1 MNDNFNASRF
11 WAYLTKLLVERWRTN
26 LLRVAILFGCMV
38 IIELWMASVSYDRD
52 ETSYDRAVGLL
63 FPIFSLILL
72 VSGCFFASEIL
83 SGARRKAERIGALTF
98 PVTPFE
104 NWLARWVISIPL
116 YLVCFL
122 VCMYV
127 ADGLRVVLFSAIYPK
142 TPIEFISIWK
152 RDGYDREVYS
162 NAWLVY
168 FWCTAVYALGSI
180 LFVKRSILKTTL
192 TLFILFWITAFV
204 VLGLV
209 MVSSGNYNNI
219 FESVLVVYGW
229 VSVPFLWWLSYNC
242 FKEMEV
248 VDGFSFNGSKAWVVG
263 YCMVSVLFISICSM
277 FDKSAINYVE
287 QHSVDETA
295 IFLERTVEKPI
306 TPIAVV
312 QFEDSS
318 STDLAEEYNLTLAVE
333 VNYVSD
339 ASKCSVIYP
348 EQVIQVRQQGD
359 TLYYTYNPELYKRD
373 REDMYFVSGID
384 GMADASTASYE
395 GKIAYQI
402 KGADGKVRKAV
413 DKHYDDANKVR
424 IVINTLP
431 GNLAVRQTSRQST
444 LIGAGKT
451 KGVSVEGGS
460 SLELDSLSH
469 IEALSVVGTRVFKV
483 GTAQV
488 NRLVVTLRKNEDD
501 EGEMETR
508 FNTDYPAVINHVVV
522 KGAGKLSG
530 LSKMACKRIELLP
543 DTVGSIT
550 LEVKDVKRKMVLE

>member
-26 LLRVAILFGCMV
+26 LLRLGILFGCLL

-52 ETSYDRAVGLL
+52 ETSYDRAVGIL

-72 VSGCFFASEIL
+72 VSGCFFASEMI

-104 NWLARWVISIPL
+104 NWLARWTISIPL

-127 ADGLRVVLFSAIYPK
+127 ADGLRVAFFSAIYPK
-142 TPIEFISIWK
+142 TPFEFILIG
-152 RDGYDREVYS
+152 RRGDYDGEVFL
-162 NAWLVY
+162 NAWLMY

-219 FESVLVVYGW
+219 FESVLVAYGW
-229 VSVPFLWWLSYNC
+229 LSIPFLWWLSYNC

-248 VDGFSFNGSKAWVVG
+248 VDTFSFNGSKAWVVG
-263 YCMVSVLFISICSM
+263 YFAVSILLIGICAT
-277 FDKSAINYVE
+277 FDKAALDAVE
-287 QHSVDETA
+287 PDSVDETA

-373 REDMYFVSGID
+373 KADLNFVNGPD
-384 GMADASTASYE
+384 GMADASTASDE
-395 GKIAYQI
+395 GNITYQI
-402 KGADGKVRKAV
+402 KGADGKIRTAI
-413 DKHYDDANKVR
+413 DKHYNDGNKVR

-451 KGVSVEGGS
+451 KGVSVEGGF

-469 IEALSVVGTRVFKV
+469 IDALSVVGMRVFKV

>member
-11 WAYLTKLLVERWRTN
+11 WAYLNKLLVERWRTH

-127 ADGLRVVLFSAIYPK
+127 ADGLRVALFSAIYPK
-142 TPIEFISIWK
+142 TSIAFISIWK
-152 RDGYDREVYS
+152 GEDFDREVLS

-219 FESVLVVYGW
+219 FESVLVAYGW
-229 VSVPFLWWLSYNC
+229 LSIPFLWWLSYNC

-248 VDGFSFNGSKAWVVG
+248 VDTFSFNGSKAWVVG
-263 YCMVSVLFISICSM
+263 YFAVSILLIGICAT
-277 FDKSAINYVE
+277 FDKAAIDYVE
-287 QHSVDETA
+287 QHSVDETG

-373 REDMYFVSGID
+373 KEHMNFVNGID
-384 GMADASTASYE
+384 GKADASTASYE
-395 GKIAYQI
+395 ENITYQI
-402 KGADGKVRKAV
+402 KGADGKVRTAV
-413 DKHYDDANKVR
+413 DKHYNDGNKVR

-431 GNLAVRQTSRQST
+431 GNLAVRQTNRQST

-451 KGVSVEGGS
+451 KGVSVEGGF

-469 IEALSVVGTRVFKV
+469 IDALSVVGMRVFKV

-488 NRLVVTLRKNEDD
+488 NRLVGTLRKNEDD

-530 LSKMACKRIELLP
+530 LSKMSCKRIELLP

>member
-26 LLRVAILFGCMV
+26 LLRLAILFGCLL

-52 ETSYDRAVGLL
+52 ETSYDRAAGILL
-63 FPIFSLILL
+63 PIFSIILL
-72 VSGCFFASEIL
+72 VSGCFFASEML

-104 NWLARWVISIPL
+104 NWLARWTISIPL

-127 ADGLRVVLFSAIYPK
+127 ADGLRVAFFSAIYPK
-142 TPIEFISIWK
+142 TPFEFISIG
-152 RDGYDREVYS
+152 RRGDYDGEVFL
-162 NAWLVY
+162 NAWLMY

-209 MVSSGNYNNI
+209 AASKGNFNNLSGTA
-219 FESVLVVYGW
+219 LVAYCW
-229 VSVPFLWWLSYNC
+229 LSIPFLWWLSYNC

-248 VDGFSFNGSKAWVVG
+248 VDTFSFNGSRAWVMG
-263 YCMVSVLFISICSM
+263 YFAVSILLIGICAT
-277 FDKSAINYVE
+277 FDKQALDVVE
-287 QHSVDETA
+287 PDPVDETA
-295 IFLERTVEKPI
+295 IFLERTVEKRIAPI
-306 TPIAVV
+306 SVV

-318 STDLAEEYNLTLAVE
+318 CTDLADEYNLTLAVE
-333 VNYVSD
+333 VNYVND

-373 REDMYFVSGID
+373 KEDMNFVNGPD
-384 GMADASTASYE
+384 GMADASSACYE
-395 GKIAYQI
+395 GKINYQI
-402 KGADGKVRKAV
+402 KGADGKVRTAV
-413 DKHYDDANKVR
+413 DKHYRDGNKVR

-451 KGVSVEGGS
+451 KAVSVVGGFG
-460 SLELDSLSH
+460 LELDSLSH
-469 IEALSVVGTRVFKV
+469 IEALSVSGLRTFKI

-488 NRLVVTLRKNEDD
+488 NNLVVTLGEREDGV
-501 EGEMETR
+501 GEMEAE
-508 FNTDYPAVINHVVV
+508 FNTDYPAVINHVLI
-522 KGAGKLSG
+522 KGVGKMSG
-530 LSKMACKRIELLP
+530 LSKMSCKRIELLP

>member
-1 MNDNFNASRF
+1 M
-11 WAYLTKLLVERWRTN
+11 
-26 LLRVAILFGCMV
+26 
-38 IIELWMASVSYDRD
+38 
-52 ETSYDRAVGLL
+52 
-63 FPIFSLILL
+63 
-72 VSGCFFASEIL
+72 L

-104 NWLARWVISIPL
+104 NWLARWTISIPL

-127 ADGLRVVLFSAIYPK
+127 ADGLRVALFSAIYPK
-142 TPIEFISIWK
+142 TPIAFISIW
-152 RDGYDREVYS
+152 RGEDFDREVLS
-162 NAWLVY
+162 NAWLIY

-219 FESVLVVYGW
+219 FESVLVAYGW
-229 VSVPFLWWLSYNC
+229 LSIPFLWWLSYNC

-248 VDGFSFNGSKAWVVG
+248 VDTFSFNGSKAWVVG
-263 YCMVSVLFISICSM
+263 YFAVSILLIGICAT
-277 FDKSAINYVE
+277 FDKAAIDYVGPDSA
-287 QHSVDETA
+287 DETA

-306 TPIAVV
+306 APIAVV

-373 REDMYFVSGID
+373 KEYMNFVNGID
-384 GMADASTASYE
+384 GMADASTACYE
-395 GKIAYQI
+395 ENITYQI
-402 KGADGKVRKAV
+402 KGADGKIRTAV

-431 GNLAVRQTSRQST
+431 GNLAVRQTNRQST

-451 KGVSVEGGS
+451 KGVSVEGGF

-469 IEALSVVGTRVFKV
+469 IDALSVVGMRVFKV

-543 DTVGSIT
+543 DSVGSIS
-550 LEVKDVKRKMVLE
+550 LEMRDVTRRMVLE

>member
-26 LLRVAILFGCMV
+26 LLRLGILFGCLL

-52 ETSYDRAVGLL
+52 ETSYDRAAGILL
-63 FPIFSLILL
+63 PIFSIILL
-72 VSGCFFASEIL
+72 VSGCFFASEML

-104 NWLARWVISIPL
+104 NWLARWTISIPL

-127 ADGLRVVLFSAIYPK
+127 ADAFRVAFFSAIYPK
-142 TPIEFISIWK
+142 TPIEFISIW
-152 RDGYDREVYS
+152 RREDYDGEVFL
-162 NAWLVY
+162 NAWLMY

-219 FESVLVVYGW
+219 FESVLVAYGW
-229 VSVPFLWWLSYNC
+229 VSIPFLWWLSYNC

-248 VDGFSFNGSKAWVVG
+248 VDTFSFNGSKAWVVG
-263 YCMVSVLFISICSM
+263 YFAVSILLIGICAT
-277 FDKSAINYVE
+277 FDKAALDAVGSD
-287 QHSVDETA
+287 SVDETA

-306 TPIAVV
+306 APIAVV

-318 STDLAEEYNLTLAVE
+318 STDLAEEYILTLAVE

-373 REDMYFVSGID
+373 KADLNFVNGID
-384 GMADASTASYE
+384 GMADASTASDE
-395 GKIAYQI
+395 GNITYQI
-402 KGADGKVRKAV
+402 KGADGKIRTAI
-413 DKHYDDANKVR
+413 DKHYNDGNKVR

-431 GNLAVRQTSRQST
+431 GSLAVRQTGRQST

-451 KGVSVEGGS
+451 KGVSVEGGF

-469 IEALSVVGTRVFKV
+469 IDALSVVGMRVFKV

-501 EGEMETR
+501 EEEMETR

-530 LSKMACKRIELLP
+530 LSKKACKRIELLP
-543 DTVGSIT
+543 DSVGSIS
-550 LEVKDVKRKMVLE
+550 LEMRDVTRRMVLE

>member
-1 MNDNFNASRF
+1 
-11 WAYLTKLLVERWRTN
+11 
-26 LLRVAILFGCMV
+26 
-38 IIELWMASVSYDRD
+38 
-52 ETSYDRAVGLL
+52 
-63 FPIFSLILL
+63 
-72 VSGCFFASEIL
+72 
-83 SGARRKAERIGALTF
+83 
-98 PVTPFE
+98 
-104 NWLARWVISIPL
+104 
-116 YLVCFL
+116 
-122 VCMYV
+122 MYV

-248 VDGFSFNGSKAWVVG
+248 VDTFSFNGSKAWVVG
-263 YCMVSVLFISICSM
+263 YFAVSILLIGICAT
-277 FDKSAINYVE
+277 FDEAATNYVE

-295 IFLERTVEKPI
+295 IFLERTVEKRI

-318 STDLAEEYNLTLAVE
+318 STDLADEYNLTLAVE

-402 KGADGKVRKAV
+402 KGADGKVRTAV

-469 IEALSVVGTRVFKV
+469 IDALSVVGTRVFKV

-543 DTVGSIT
+543 DSVGSIS
-550 LEVKDVKRKMVLE
+550 LEMRDVTRRMVLE

>member
-11 WAYLTKLLVERWRTN
+11 WAYLNKLLVERWRTN

-142 TPIEFISIWK
+142 TSIAFISIW
-152 RDGYDREVYS
+152 RGEDFDREVLS
-162 NAWLVY
+162 NAWLIY

-219 FESVLVVYGW
+219 FESVLVAYGW
-229 VSVPFLWWLSYNC
+229 LSIPFLWWLSYNC

-248 VDGFSFNGSKAWVVG
+248 IDTFSFNGSKAWVVG
-263 YCMVSVLFISICSM
+263 YFAVSILLIGICAT
-277 FDKSAINYVE
+277 FDKAAIDYVKPDSA
-287 QHSVDETA
+287 DETA

-373 REDMYFVSGID
+373 KEHMNFVNGID

-395 GKIAYQI
+395 ENITYQI
-402 KGADGKVRKAV
+402 KGADGKVRTAV
-413 DKHYDDANKVR
+413 DKHYNDGNKVR

-431 GNLAVRQTSRQST
+431 GNLAVRQTNRQST

-451 KGVSVEGGS
+451 KGVSVEGGF
-460 SLELDSLSH
+460 SLELDSLLH
-469 IEALSVVGTRVFKV
+469 IDALSVVGMRVFKV

-501 EGEMETR
+501 EEEMETR

-543 DTVGSIT
+543 DSVGSIS
-550 LEVKDVKRKMVLE
+550 LEMRDVTRRMVLE

>member
-26 LLRVAILFGCMV
+26 LLRVAILFGCLL

-52 ETSYDRAVGLL
+52 ETSYDRAAGILL
-63 FPIFSLILL
+63 PIFSIILL

-127 ADGLRVVLFSAIYPK
+127 ADGLRVAFFSAIYPK
-142 TPIEFISIWK
+142 TPIAFISIW
-152 RDGYDREVYS
+152 GGEECDREVLF

-192 TLFILFWITAFV
+192 TLFILFWITASV

-219 FESVLVVYGW
+219 FESVLVAYGW
-229 VSVPFLWWLSYNC
+229 LSIPFLWWLSYNC

-248 VDGFSFNGSKAWVVG
+248 VDTFSFNGSKAWVVG
-263 YCMVSVLFISICSM
+263 YFAVSILLIGICAT
-277 FDKSAINYVE
+277 FDKAALDAVGSD
-287 QHSVDETA
+287 SVDETA

-306 TPIAVV
+306 APIAVV

-318 STDLAEEYNLTLAVE
+318 STDLAEEYILTLAVE

-373 REDMYFVSGID
+373 KADLNFVNGID
-384 GMADASTASYE
+384 GMADASTASDE
-395 GKIAYQI
+395 GNITYQI
-402 KGADGKVRKAV
+402 KGADGKIRTAI
-413 DKHYDDANKVR
+413 DKHYNDGNKVR

-431 GNLAVRQTSRQST
+431 GSLAVRQTGRQST

-451 KGVSVEGGS
+451 KGVSVEGGF

-469 IEALSVVGTRVFKV
+469 IDALSVVGMRVFKV

-501 EGEMETR
+501 EEEMETR

-530 LSKMACKRIELLP
+530 LSKKACKRIELLP
-543 DTVGSIT
+543 DSVGSIS
-550 LEVKDVKRKMVLE
+550 LEMRDVTRRMVLE

>member
-26 LLRVAILFGCMV
+26 LLRLAILFGCLL
-38 IIELWMASVSYDRD
+38 IIELWISSVSYDRD
-52 ETSYDRAVGLL
+52 ETSYDRAAGILL
-63 FPIFSLILL
+63 PIFSIILL

-104 NWLARWVISIPL
+104 NWLARWTISIPL

-142 TPIEFISIWK
+142 TPIAFISIW
-152 RDGYDREVYS
+152 RGEEFDREVLF

-219 FESVLVVYGW
+219 FESVLVAYGW
-229 VSVPFLWWLSYNC
+229 LSIPFLWWLSYNC

-248 VDGFSFNGSKAWVVG
+248 VDTFSFNGSKAWVVG
-263 YCMVSVLFISICSM
+263 YFAVSILLIGICAT
-277 FDKSAINYVE
+277 FDKAAIDYVE
-287 QHSVDETA
+287 PDSLDETA

-306 TPIAVV
+306 APIAVV

-318 STDLAEEYNLTLAVE
+318 STDLAEEYSLTLAVE

-373 REDMYFVSGID
+373 KADLNFVNGID
-384 GMADASTASYE
+384 GMADASTASDE
-395 GKIAYQI
+395 GNITYQI
-402 KGADGKVRKAV
+402 KGADGKVRTAI
-413 DKHYDDANKVR
+413 DKHYNDGNKVR

-431 GNLAVRQTSRQST
+431 GNLAVRQTGRQST

-451 KGVSVEGGS
+451 KGVSVEGGF

-469 IEALSVVGTRVFKV
+469 IDALSVVGMQVFKV

-530 LSKMACKRIELLP
+530 LSKMSCKRIELLP

>member
-11 WAYLTKLLVERWRTN
+11 WAYLNKLLVERWRTN

-52 ETSYDRAVGLL
+52 ETSYDRAAGLL
-63 FPIFSLILL
+63 FPIFSIILL

-83 SGARRKAERIGALTF
+83 SGARRKAERIGTLTF

-248 VDGFSFNGSKAWVVG
+248 VDTFSFNGSKAWVVG
-263 YCMVSVLFISICSM
+263 YFAVSILLIGICAT
-277 FDKSAINYVE
+277 FDKAATNYVE

-295 IFLERTVEKPI
+295 IFLERTVEKRI

-318 STDLAEEYNLTLAVE
+318 STDLADEYNLTLAVE

-373 REDMYFVSGID
+373 REDMYFVSGPD

-402 KGADGKVRKAV
+402 KGADGKVRTAV
-413 DKHYDDANKVR
+413 DKHYNDGNKVR

-451 KGVSVEGGS
+451 KGVSVEGGF
-460 SLELDSLSH
+460 SLELDSLSP
-469 IEALSVVGTRVFKV
+469 IDALSVVGMRVFKV

-543 DTVGSIT
+543 DSVGSVS
-550 LEVKDVKRKMVLE
+550 LEMRDVTRRMVLE

>member
-11 WAYLTKLLVERWRTN
+11 WAYLNKLLVERWRTN

-52 ETSYDRAVGLL
+52 ETSYDRAAGILL
-63 FPIFSLILL
+63 PIFSIILL

>member
-318 STDLAEEYNLTLAVE
+318 STDLAEENNLTLAVE

>member
-1 MNDNFNASRF
+1 MNDNFDASRF
-11 WAYLTKLLVERWRTN
+11 WAYLNKLLVERWRTN

-52 ETSYDRAVGLL
+52 ETSYDRAAGLL
-63 FPIFSLILL
+63 FPIFSIILL

-142 TPIEFISIWK
+142 TSIEFISIWK

-229 VSVPFLWWLSYNC
+229 ASVPFLWWLSYNC

-248 VDGFSFNGSKAWVVG
+248 VDTFSFNGSKAWVVG
-263 YCMVSVLFISICSM
+263 YFAVSILLIGICAT
-277 FDKSAINYVE
+277 FDKAAINYVE

-295 IFLERTVEKPI
+295 IFLERTVEKRI

-318 STDLAEEYNLTLAVE
+318 STDLAEEYSLTLAVE

-373 REDMYFVSGID
+373 KEYMNFVNGID

-402 KGADGKVRKAV
+402 KGADGKVRTAV
-413 DKHYDDANKVR
+413 DKHYNDANKVR

-431 GNLAVRQTSRQST
+431 GSLAVRQTSRQST

-469 IEALSVVGTRVFKV
+469 IDALSVVGMRVFKV

-501 EGEMETR
+501 EEEMETR

-530 LSKMACKRIELLP
+530 LSKKACKRIELLP
-543 DTVGSIT
+543 DSVGSIS
-550 LEVKDVKRKMVLE
+550 LEMRDVTRRMVLE

>member
-11 WAYLTKLLVERWRTN
+11 WAYLNKLLVERWRTN

-52 ETSYDRAVGLL
+52 ETSYDRAAGLL
-63 FPIFSLILL
+63 FPIFSIILL

-104 NWLARWVISIPL
+104 NWLARWTISIPL

-127 ADGLRVVLFSAIYPK
+127 ADGIRVVLFSAIYPK
-142 TPIEFISIWK
+142 TSIEFISIW
-152 RDGYDREVYS
+152 GGEEYDREVLF

-248 VDGFSFNGSKAWVVG
+248 VDTFSFNGSKAWVVG
-263 YCMVSVLFISICSM
+263 YFAVSILLIGICAT
-277 FDKSAINYVE
+277 FDEAATNYVE

-295 IFLERTVEKPI
+295 IFLERTVEKRI

-318 STDLAEEYNLTLAVE
+318 STDLADEYNLTLAVE

-373 REDMYFVSGID
+373 KEYMNFVNGID
-384 GMADASTASYE
+384 GMADASAASYE
-395 GKIAYQI
+395 ENITYQI
-402 KGADGKVRKAV
+402 KEADGKVRTAV
-413 DKHYDDANKVR
+413 DKHYNDGNKVR

-469 IEALSVVGTRVFKV
+469 IDALSVVGTRVFKV

-530 LSKMACKRIELLP
+530 LSKKACKRIELLP
-543 DTVGSIT
+543 DSVGSIS
-550 LEVKDVKRKMVLE
+550 LEMRDVTRRMVLE

>member
-11 WAYLTKLLVERWRTN
+11 WAYLNKLLVERWRTN

-219 FESVLVVYGW
+219 FESVLVAYGW
-229 VSVPFLWWLSYNC
+229 VSVLFLWWLSYSC

>member
-1 MNDNFNASRF
+1 MNENFNASRF

-38 IIELWMASVSYDRD
+38 IIELWIASVSYDRD
-52 ETSYDRAVGLL
+52 ETSYDRAAGLL

-142 TPIEFISIWK
+142 TPIEFISIW
-152 RDGYDREVYS
+152 RGEEYDREMLF

-219 FESVLVVYGW
+219 FESVLVAYGW

-248 VDGFSFNGSKAWVVG
+248 VDTFSFNGSKAWVVG
-263 YCMVSVLFISICSM
+263 YFAVSILLIGVCAT
-277 FDKSAINYVE
+277 FDKAAINYVE

-295 IFLERTVEKPI
+295 IFLERTVEKRI

-318 STDLAEEYNLTLAVE
+318 STDLADEYNLTLAVE

-339 ASKCSVIYP
+339 VSKCSVIYP

-373 REDMYFVSGID
+373 REDVHFVSGID

-402 KGADGKVRKAV
+402 KGADGKVRTAV

-469 IEALSVVGTRVFKV
+469 IDALSVVGTRVFKF

-501 EGEMETR
+501 EEEMETR

-522 KGAGKLSG
+522 KGSGKLSG

-543 DTVGSIT
+543 DSVGSIS
-550 LEVKDVKRKMVLE
+550 LEMRDVTRRMVLE

>member
-1 MNDNFNASRF
+1 
-11 WAYLTKLLVERWRTN
+11 
-26 LLRVAILFGCMV
+26 
-38 IIELWMASVSYDRD
+38 
-52 ETSYDRAVGLL
+52 
-63 FPIFSLILL
+63 
-72 VSGCFFASEIL
+72 
-83 SGARRKAERIGALTF
+83 
-98 PVTPFE
+98 
-104 NWLARWVISIPL
+104 
-116 YLVCFL
+116 

-127 ADGLRVVLFSAIYPK
+127 ADGIRVVLFSAIYPK
-142 TPIEFISIWK
+142 TPIAFISIWM
-152 RDGYDREVYS
+152 GEEYDREVLF

-219 FESVLVVYGW
+219 FESVLVAYGW
-229 VSVPFLWWLSYNC
+229 LSIPFLWWLSYNC

-248 VDGFSFNGSKAWVVG
+248 VDTFSFNGSKAWVVG
-263 YCMVSVLFISICSM
+263 YFAVSILLIGICAT
-277 FDKSAINYVE
+277 FDKAALDAVE
-287 QHSVDETA
+287 PDSVDETA

-373 REDMYFVSGID
+373 KADLNFVNGPD
-384 GMADASTASYE
+384 GMADASTASDE
-395 GKIAYQI
+395 GNITYQI
-402 KGADGKVRKAV
+402 KGADGKIRTAI
-413 DKHYDDANKVR
+413 DKHYNDGNKVR

-451 KGVSVEGGS
+451 KGVSVEGGF

-469 IEALSVVGTRVFKV
+469 IDALSVVGMRVFKV

-543 DTVGSIT
+543 DSVGSIS
-550 LEVKDVKRKMVLE
+550 LEMRDVTRRMVLE

>member
-1 MNDNFNASRF
+1 
-11 WAYLTKLLVERWRTN
+11 
-26 LLRVAILFGCMV
+26 
-38 IIELWMASVSYDRD
+38 
-52 ETSYDRAVGLL
+52 
-63 FPIFSLILL
+63 
-72 VSGCFFASEIL
+72 
-83 SGARRKAERIGALTF
+83 
-98 PVTPFE
+98 
-104 NWLARWVISIPL
+104 
-116 YLVCFL
+116 
-122 VCMYV
+122 MYV
-127 ADGLRVVLFSAIYPK
+127 ADGLRVALFSAIYPK
-142 TPIEFISIWK
+142 TSIAFISIW
-152 RDGYDREVYS
+152 RGEEFDREVLS

-219 FESVLVVYGW
+219 FESVLVAYGW
-229 VSVPFLWWLSYNC
+229 LSIPFLWWLSYNC

-248 VDGFSFNGSKAWVVG
+248 VDTFSFNGSKAWVVG
-263 YCMVSVLFISICSM
+263 YFAVSILLIGICSM
-277 FDKSAINYVE
+277 FDKSALDAVGPD
-287 QHSVDETA
+287 SVDETA

-306 TPIAVV
+306 APIAVV

-373 REDMYFVSGID
+373 KEHMNFVNGID

-395 GKIAYQI
+395 ENITYQI
-402 KGADGKVRKAV
+402 KGADGKVRTAV
-413 DKHYDDANKVR
+413 DKHYNDGNKVR

-451 KGVSVEGGS
+451 KGVSVEGGF

-469 IEALSVVGTRVFKV
+469 IDALSVVGMRVFKV

-543 DTVGSIT
+543 DSVGSIS
-550 LEVKDVKRKMVLE
+550 LEMRDVTRRMVLE

>member
-26 LLRVAILFGCMV
+26 LLRLAILFGCLL
-38 IIELWMASVSYDRD
+38 IIELWISSVSYDRD
-52 ETSYDRAVGLL
+52 ETSYDRAAGILL
-63 FPIFSLILL
+63 PIFSIILL
-72 VSGCFFASEIL
+72 VSGCFFASEML

-127 ADGLRVVLFSAIYPK
+127 ADGLRVALFSAIYPK
-142 TPIEFISIWK
+142 TSIAFISIL
-152 RDGYDREVYS
+152 RGEDFDREVLS

-209 MVSSGNYNNI
+209 AASKGNFNNLSGTA
-219 FESVLVVYGW
+219 LVAYCW
-229 VSVPFLWWLSYNC
+229 LSIPFLWWLSYNC

-248 VDGFSFNGSKAWVVG
+248 VDTFSFNGSKAWVVG
-263 YCMVSVLFISICSM
+263 YFAVSILLIGICAT
-277 FDKSAINYVE
+277 FDKAAIDYVGPDSA
-287 QHSVDETA
+287 DETA

-306 TPIAVV
+306 APIAVV

-373 REDMYFVSGID
+373 KEYMNFVNGID
-384 GMADASTASYE
+384 GMADASTACYE
-395 GKIAYQI
+395 ENITYQI
-402 KGADGKVRKAV
+402 KGADGKIRTAI
-413 DKHYDDANKVR
+413 DKHYNDGNKVR

-431 GNLAVRQTSRQST
+431 GNLAVRQTNRQST

-451 KGVSVEGGS
+451 KGVSVEGGF

-469 IEALSVVGTRVFKV
+469 IDALSVVGMRVFKV

-501 EGEMETR
+501 EEEMETR

-543 DTVGSIT
+543 DSVGSIS
-550 LEVKDVKRKMVLE
+550 LEMRDVTRRMVLE

>member
-26 LLRVAILFGCMV
+26 LLRLGILFGCLL

-52 ETSYDRAVGLL
+52 ETSYDRAAGILL
-63 FPIFSLILL
+63 PIFSIILL
-72 VSGCFFASEIL
+72 VSGCFFASEML

-104 NWLARWVISIPL
+104 NWLARWTISIPL

-127 ADGLRVVLFSAIYPK
+127 ADAFRVAFFSAIYPK
-142 TPIEFISIWK
+142 TPIEFISIW
-152 RDGYDREVYS
+152 RREDYDGEVFL
-162 NAWLVY
+162 NAWLMY

-219 FESVLVVYGW
+219 FESVLVAYGW
-229 VSVPFLWWLSYNC
+229 VSVLFLWWLSYSC

-248 VDGFSFNGSKAWVVG
+248 VDDFSFNGSKAWVVG

-277 FDKSAINYVE
+277 FDKSALDAVG

-295 IFLERTVEKPI
+295 IFLERTVEKRIAPI
-306 TPIAVV
+306 SVV

-318 STDLAEEYNLTLAVE
+318 CTDLADEYNLTLAVE

-373 REDMYFVSGID
+373 MADMNFVNGPD
-384 GMADASTASYE
+384 GMADASSACYE
-395 GKIAYQI
+395 GKINYQI
-402 KGADGKVRKAV
+402 KGADGKVRTAV
-413 DKHYDDANKVR
+413 DQHYRDGNKVR

-451 KGVSVEGGS
+451 KAVSVEGGF

-469 IEALSVVGTRVFKV
+469 IDALSVMGPRVFRI
-483 GTAQV
+483 GTAHV
-488 NRLVVTLRKNEDD
+488 NSLVVTLVEREDGV
-501 EGEMETR
+501 GEMQTE
-508 FNTDYPAVINHVVV
+508 FNTDYPAVINHVLI
-522 KGAGKLSG
+522 KGVGKMSG
-530 LSKMACKRIELLP
+530 LSKMSCKRIELLP

>member
-11 WAYLTKLLVERWRTN
+11 WAYLNKLLVERWRTN

-248 VDGFSFNGSKAWVVG
+248 VDTFSFNGSKAWVVG
-263 YCMVSVLFISICSM
+263 YFAVSILLIGICAT
-277 FDKSAINYVE
+277 FDEAATNYVE

-295 IFLERTVEKPI
+295 IFLERTVEKRI

>member
-26 LLRVAILFGCMV
+26 LLRVAILFGCIV

-52 ETSYDRAVGLL
+52 ETSYDRAAGILL
-63 FPIFSLILL
+63 PIFSIILL
-72 VSGCFFASEIL
+72 VSGCFFASEML

-104 NWLARWVISIPL
+104 NWLARWTISIPL

-127 ADGLRVVLFSAIYPK
+127 ADAFRVAFFSAIYPK
-142 TPIEFISIWK
+142 TPIEFISIW
-152 RDGYDREVYS
+152 RREDYDGEVFL
-162 NAWLVY
+162 NAWLMY

-263 YCMVSVLFISICSM
+263 YCMVAVLFISICSM

-501 EGEMETR
+501 EEEMETR

>member
-11 WAYLTKLLVERWRTN
+11 WAYLNKLLVERWRTN

-52 ETSYDRAVGLL
+52 ETSYDRAAGLL
-63 FPIFSLILL
+63 FPIFSIILL

-248 VDGFSFNGSKAWVVG
+248 VDTFSFNGSKAWVVG
-263 YCMVSVLFISICSM
+263 YFAVSILLIGICAT
-277 FDKSAINYVE
+277 FDEAATNYVE

-295 IFLERTVEKPI
+295 IFLERTVEKRIAPI
-306 TPIAVV
+306 SVV

-318 STDLAEEYNLTLAVE
+318 CTDLADEYNLTLAVE

-402 KGADGKVRKAV
+402 KGADGKVRTAV

-469 IEALSVVGTRVFKV
+469 IDALSVVGTRVFKV

-543 DTVGSIT
+543 DSVGSIS
-550 LEVKDVKRKMVLE
+550 LEMRDVTRRMVLE

>member
-1 MNDNFNASRF
+1 
-11 WAYLTKLLVERWRTN
+11 
-26 LLRVAILFGCMV
+26 
-38 IIELWMASVSYDRD
+38 
-52 ETSYDRAVGLL
+52 
-63 FPIFSLILL
+63 
-72 VSGCFFASEIL
+72 
-83 SGARRKAERIGALTF
+83 
-98 PVTPFE
+98 
-104 NWLARWVISIPL
+104 
-116 YLVCFL
+116 
-122 VCMYV
+122 
-127 ADGLRVVLFSAIYPK
+127 
-142 TPIEFISIWK
+142 
-152 RDGYDREVYS
+152 
-162 NAWLVY
+162 
-168 FWCTAVYALGSI
+168 
-180 LFVKRSILKTTL
+180 
-192 TLFILFWITAFV
+192 
-204 VLGLV
+204 
-209 MVSSGNYNNI
+209 
-219 FESVLVVYGW
+219 
-229 VSVPFLWWLSYNC
+229 
-242 FKEMEV
+242 
-248 VDGFSFNGSKAWVVG
+248 
-263 YCMVSVLFISICSM
+263 MVSVLFISICSM

-501 EGEMETR
+501 EEEMETR

>member
-11 WAYLTKLLVERWRTN
+11 WAYLNKLLVERWRTN

-52 ETSYDRAVGLL
+52 ETSYDRAAGLL
-63 FPIFSLILL
+63 FPIFSIILL

-83 SGARRKAERIGALTF
+83 SGARRKAERIGTLTF

-248 VDGFSFNGSKAWVVG
+248 VDTFSFNGSKAWVVG
-263 YCMVSVLFISICSM
+263 YFAVSILLIGICAT
-277 FDKSAINYVE
+277 FDKAATNYVE

-295 IFLERTVEKPI
+295 IFLERTVEKRI

-318 STDLAEEYNLTLAVE
+318 STDLADEYNLTLAVE

-373 REDMYFVSGID
+373 REDMYFVSGPD

-402 KGADGKVRKAV
+402 KGVDGKVRTAV
-413 DKHYDDANKVR
+413 DKHYNDGNKVR

-469 IEALSVVGTRVFKV
+469 IDALSVVGTRVFKV

-543 DTVGSIT
+543 DSVGSIS
-550 LEVKDVKRKMVLE
+550 LEMRDVTRRMVLE

>member
-26 LLRVAILFGCMV
+26 LLRLAILFGCLL
-38 IIELWMASVSYDRD
+38 IIELWISSVSYDRD
-52 ETSYDRAVGLL
+52 ETSYDRAAGILL
-63 FPIFSLILL
+63 PIFSIILL

-142 TPIEFISIWK
+142 TPIAFISIW
-152 RDGYDREVYS
+152 RGEEFDREVLF

-219 FESVLVVYGW
+219 FESVLVAYGW
-229 VSVPFLWWLSYNC
+229 LSIPFLWWLSYNC

-248 VDGFSFNGSKAWVVG
+248 VDTFSFNGSKAWVVG
-263 YCMVSVLFISICSM
+263 YFAVSILLIGICAT
-277 FDKSAINYVE
+277 FDKAAIDYVE
-287 QHSVDETA
+287 PDSLDETA

-306 TPIAVV
+306 APIAVV

-318 STDLAEEYNLTLAVE
+318 STDLAEEYSLTLAVE

-373 REDMYFVSGID
+373 KADLNFVNGID
-384 GMADASTASYE
+384 GMADASTASDE
-395 GKIAYQI
+395 GNITYQI
-402 KGADGKVRKAV
+402 KGADGKVRTAI
-413 DKHYDDANKVR
+413 DKHYNDGNKVR

-431 GNLAVRQTSRQST
+431 GNLAVRQTGRQST

-451 KGVSVEGGS
+451 KGVSVEGGF

-469 IEALSVVGTRVFKV
+469 IDALSVVGMQVFKV

-530 LSKMACKRIELLP
+530 LSKMSCKRIELLP

>member
-11 WAYLTKLLVERWRTN
+11 WAYLNKLLVERWRTN

-52 ETSYDRAVGLL
+52 ETSYDRAAGLL
-63 FPIFSLILL
+63 FPIFSIILL

-104 NWLARWVISIPL
+104 NWLARWTISIPL

-127 ADGLRVVLFSAIYPK
+127 ADAFRVAFFSAIYPK

-248 VDGFSFNGSKAWVVG
+248 VDTFSFNGSKAWVVG
-263 YCMVSVLFISICSM
+263 YFAVSILLIGICAT
-277 FDKSAINYVE
+277 FDEAATNYVE

-295 IFLERTVEKPI
+295 IFLERTVEKRI

-318 STDLAEEYNLTLAVE
+318 STDLADEYNLTLAVE

-402 KGADGKVRKAV
+402 KGADGKVRTAV

-469 IEALSVVGTRVFKV
+469 IDALSVVGTRVFKV

-543 DTVGSIT
+543 DSVGSIS
-550 LEVKDVKRKMVLE
+550 LEMRDVTRRMVLE

>member
-26 LLRVAILFGCMV
+26 LLRLGILFGCLL

-52 ETSYDRAVGLL
+52 ETSYDRAAGILL
-63 FPIFSLILL
+63 PIFSIILL
-72 VSGCFFASEIL
+72 VSGCFFASEML

-104 NWLARWVISIPL
+104 NWLARWTISIPL

-127 ADGLRVVLFSAIYPK
+127 ADAFRVAFFSAIYPK
-142 TPIEFISIWK
+142 TPIEFISIW
-152 RDGYDREVYS
+152 RREDYDGEVFL
-162 NAWLVY
+162 NAWLMY

-219 FESVLVVYGW
+219 FESVLVAYGW
-229 VSVPFLWWLSYNC
+229 LSIPFLWWLSYNC

-248 VDGFSFNGSKAWVVG
+248 VDTFSFNGSKAWVVG
-263 YCMVSVLFISICSM
+263 YFAVSILLIGICAT
-277 FDKSAINYVE
+277 FDKAAIDYVGPDSA
-287 QHSVDETA
+287 DETA

-306 TPIAVV
+306 APIAVV

-318 STDLAEEYNLTLAVE
+318 STDLAEEYILTLAVE

-373 REDMYFVSGID
+373 KADLNFVNGID
-384 GMADASTASYE
+384 GMADASTASDE
-395 GKIAYQI
+395 GNITYQI
-402 KGADGKVRKAV
+402 KGADGKIRTAI
-413 DKHYDDANKVR
+413 DKHYNDGNKVR

-431 GNLAVRQTSRQST
+431 GSLAVRQTGRQST

-451 KGVSVEGGS
+451 KGVSVEGGF

-469 IEALSVVGTRVFKV
+469 IDALSVVGMRVFKV

-501 EGEMETR
+501 EEEMETR

-530 LSKMACKRIELLP
+530 LSKKACKRIELLP
-543 DTVGSIT
+543 DSVGSIS
-550 LEVKDVKRKMVLE
+550 LEMRDVTRRMVLE

>member
-11 WAYLTKLLVERWRTN
+11 WAYLNKLLVERWRTN

-52 ETSYDRAVGLL
+52 ETSYDRAAGLL
-63 FPIFSLILL
+63 FPIFSIILL

-83 SGARRKAERIGALTF
+83 SGARRKAERIGTLTF

-248 VDGFSFNGSKAWVVG
+248 VDTFSFNGSKAWVVG
-263 YCMVSVLFISICSM
+263 YFAVSILLIGICAT
-277 FDKSAINYVE
+277 FDKAATNYVE

-295 IFLERTVEKPI
+295 IFLERTVEKRI

-318 STDLAEEYNLTLAVE
+318 STDLADEYNLTLAVE

-402 KGADGKVRKAV
+402 KGADGKVRTAV

-451 KGVSVEGGS
+451 KGVSVEGGFG
-460 SLELDSLSH
+460 LELDSLSH
-469 IEALSVVGTRVFKV
+469 IEALSVSGLRTFKI

-488 NRLVVTLRKNEDD
+488 NNLVVTLGEREDGV
-501 EGEMETR
+501 GEMEAE
-508 FNTDYPAVINHVVV
+508 FNTDYPAVINHVLI
-522 KGAGKLSG
+522 KGAGKMSG
-530 LSKMACKRIELLP
+530 LSKMSCKRIELLP

>member
-11 WAYLTKLLVERWRTN
+11 WAYLNKLLVERWRTN

-52 ETSYDRAVGLL
+52 ETSYDRAAGLL
-63 FPIFSLILL
+63 FPIFSIILL

-127 ADGLRVVLFSAIYPK
+127 ADGLRVVLFSAIHPK

-248 VDGFSFNGSKAWVVG
+248 VDTFSFNGSKAWVVG
-263 YCMVSVLFISICSM
+263 YFAVSILLIGICAT
-277 FDKSAINYVE
+277 FDEAATNYVE

-295 IFLERTVEKPI
+295 IFLERTVEKRI

-318 STDLAEEYNLTLAVE
+318 STDLADEYNLTLAVE

-402 KGADGKVRKAV
+402 KGADGKVRTAV

-469 IEALSVVGTRVFKV
+469 IDALSVVGTRVFKV

-543 DTVGSIT
+543 DSVGSIS
-550 LEVKDVKRKMVLE
+550 LEMRDVTRRMVLE

>member
-11 WAYLTKLLVERWRTN
+11 WAYLNKLLVERWRTN
-26 LLRVAILFGCMV
+26 LLRVVILFSCMV

-127 ADGLRVVLFSAIYPK
+127 ADGLRVALFSAIYPK
-142 TPIEFISIWK
+142 TPIAFISIW
-152 RDGYDREVYS
+152 RGEEFDREVLS

-219 FESVLVVYGW
+219 FESVLVAYGW
-229 VSVPFLWWLSYNC
+229 LSIPFLWWLSYNC

-248 VDGFSFNGSKAWVVG
+248 VDTFSFNGSKAWVVG
-263 YCMVSVLFISICSM
+263 YFAVSILLIGICAT
-277 FDKSAINYVE
+277 FDKAAIDYVKPD
-287 QHSVDETA
+287 SVDETA

-306 TPIAVV
+306 APIAVV

-373 REDMYFVSGID
+373 KEHMNFVNGID

-395 GKIAYQI
+395 ENITYQI
-402 KGADGKVRKAV
+402 KGADGKVRTAV
-413 DKHYDDANKVR
+413 DKHYNDGNKVR

-451 KGVSVEGGS
+451 KGVSVEGGF

-469 IEALSVVGTRVFKV
+469 IDALSVAGMRVFKV

-508 FNTDYPAVINHVVV
+508 FNIDYPAVINHVVV

-543 DTVGSIT
+543 DSVGSIS
-550 LEVKDVKRKMVLE
+550 LEMRDVTRRMVLE

>member
-26 LLRVAILFGCMV
+26 LLRVAILFGCIV

-501 EGEMETR
+501 EEEMETR

>member
-11 WAYLTKLLVERWRTN
+11 WAYLNKLLVERWRTN
-26 LLRVAILFGCMV
+26 LLRLAILFGCLL
-38 IIELWMASVSYDRD
+38 IIELWISSVSYDRD
-52 ETSYDRAVGLL
+52 ETSYDRAAGILL
-63 FPIFSLILL
+63 PIFSLILL
-72 VSGCFFASEIL
+72 VSGCFFASEML

-104 NWLARWVISIPL
+104 NWLARWTISIPL

-127 ADGLRVVLFSAIYPK
+127 ADAFRVAFFSAIYPK
-142 TPIEFISIWK
+142 TPIEFISIW
-152 RDGYDREVYS
+152 RREDYDGEVFL
-162 NAWLVY
+162 NAWLMY

-219 FESVLVVYGW
+219 FESVLVAYGW
-229 VSVPFLWWLSYNC
+229 VSVLFLWWLSYSC

-248 VDGFSFNGSKAWVVG
+248 VDDFSFNGSKAWVVG

-277 FDKSAINYVE
+277 FDKSALDAVG

-295 IFLERTVEKPI
+295 IFLERTVEKRIAPI
-306 TPIAVV
+306 SVV

-318 STDLAEEYNLTLAVE
+318 STDLADEYNLTLAVE
-333 VNYVSD
+333 VNYVND

-373 REDMYFVSGID
+373 REDMNFVNGPD
-384 GMADASTASYE
+384 GMADASAASYE

-402 KGADGKVRKAV
+402 KGADGKVRTAV
-413 DKHYDDANKVR
+413 DKHYRDGNKVR

-431 GNLAVRQTSRQST
+431 GNLAVRQTSGQST

-451 KGVSVEGGS
+451 KAVSVVGGFG
-460 SLELDSLSH
+460 LELDSLSH
-469 IEALSVVGTRVFKV
+469 IEALSVSGLRTFKI

-488 NRLVVTLRKNEDD
+488 NNLVVTLGEREDGV
-501 EGEMETR
+501 GEMEAE
-508 FNTDYPAVINHVVV
+508 FNTDYPAVINHVLI
-522 KGAGKLSG
+522 KGAGKMSG
-530 LSKMACKRIELLP
+530 LSKMSCKRIELLP

>member
-1 MNDNFNASRF
+1 M
-11 WAYLTKLLVERWRTN
+11 
-26 LLRVAILFGCMV
+26 
-38 IIELWMASVSYDRD
+38 
-52 ETSYDRAVGLL
+52 
-63 FPIFSLILL
+63 
-72 VSGCFFASEIL
+72 
-83 SGARRKAERIGALTF
+83 
-98 PVTPFE
+98 
-104 NWLARWVISIPL
+104 
-116 YLVCFL
+116 
-122 VCMYV
+122 
-127 ADGLRVVLFSAIYPK
+127 
-142 TPIEFISIWK
+142 
-152 RDGYDREVYS
+152 
-162 NAWLVY
+162 
-168 FWCTAVYALGSI
+168 
-180 LFVKRSILKTTL
+180 
-192 TLFILFWITAFV
+192 

-550 LEVKDVKRKMVLE
+550 LEVTDVKRKMVLE